1 MSSNSPR
8 PLFGRNKRAV
18 LGVAG
23 VSVVALLIAGCSSSN
38 GSGSSSSS
46 SSSTSSSSSSSGQG
60 LPGPVSGSGS
70 ASSGASSASGASSSS
85 AASSAPSSSAPSSS
99 APATSGPASSSSAPN
114 GQTVNITYWSSSQQ
128 SEIDYLDTNFNKT
141 HPGIKV
147 TGQYVASADNSTAKV
162 VAALKS
168 NTEPNI
174 LVGQDP
180 SELPLFAQSGKVV
193 DLTSALKTET
203 DALYPG
209 IKSGLF
215 YQGKQLGFAL
225 GGVGTYVLFYNKD
238 DFKAA
243 GIASP
248 PKTWDELEADAK
260 KLTNPAKKK
269 FGFYVPLGS
278 SEWISYAWESLLWAN
293 GGSLLNSDG
302 SKTAFNSKAGQ
313 DALTTW
319 TNMVQKDKSAP
330 TTSYAQG
337 GSFDGAP
344 AFASGAVSMII
355 EGQWALSE
363 FSKINYGVALMPA
376 GTSGKSAAGIGIGVA
391 AVFDKGDAANKAAET
406 FVAWLGQPE
415 QGAYLT
421 AQSGGLPSA
430 PNQLDQPVLKKAI
443 ANQPTYNL
451 FASQLQYGQVR
462 PTVPA
467 YAAISQALSDNISKA
482 LTGAQTPQQALS
494 AAESAGNAAIAN
506 GS

>member
-1 MSSNSPR
+1 M
-8 PLFGRNKRAV
+8 
-18 LGVAG
+18 
-23 VSVVALLIAGCSSSN
+23 
-38 GSGSSSSS
+38 
-46 SSSTSSSSSSSGQG
+46 
-60 LPGPVSGSGS
+60 
-70 ASSGASSASGASSSS
+70 
-85 AASSAPSSSAPSSS
+85 
-99 APATSGPASSSSAPN
+99 
-114 GQTVNITYWSSSQQ
+114 
-128 SEIDYLDTNFNKT
+128 IDYLDSNFNKS

-147 TGQYVASADNSTAKV
+147 TGQYVASADNTTAKV

-174 LVGQDP
+174 LLGSDP
-180 SELPLFAQSGKVV
+180 AELPLFSQSGKVV

-209 IKSGLF
+209 IKQGLF

-225 GGVGTYVLFYNKD
+225 GGVGTYLLFYNKD

-243 GIASP
+243 GIAAP
-248 PKTWDELEADAK
+248 PKTWDELEQDAI
-260 KLTNPAKKK
+260 KLTNPDKKK

-278 SEWISYAWESLLWAN
+278 SEWISYSWESLLWAN

-302 SKTAFNSKAGQ
+302 TKVAFNSKAGL

-319 TNMVQKDKSAP
+319 TNLVQKEKAAP

-344 AFASGAVSMII
+344 AFASGAVSMIL

-363 FSKINYGVALMPA
+363 FAKVNYGVALVPA
-376 GTSGKSAAGIGIGVA
+376 GTSGKSSAGIGIGVA
-391 AVFDKGDAANKAAET
+391 SVFDHGDDANKAAET
-406 FVAWLGQPE
+406 FLQWLGQPE

-430 PNQLDQPVLKKAI
+430 PNQLDQPVLKAQI
-443 ANQPTYNL
+443 AKQPTYNT
-451 FASQLQYGQVR
+451 FAEQLQFGQVR

-482 LTGAQTPQQALS
+482 LAGSQTPQQALT